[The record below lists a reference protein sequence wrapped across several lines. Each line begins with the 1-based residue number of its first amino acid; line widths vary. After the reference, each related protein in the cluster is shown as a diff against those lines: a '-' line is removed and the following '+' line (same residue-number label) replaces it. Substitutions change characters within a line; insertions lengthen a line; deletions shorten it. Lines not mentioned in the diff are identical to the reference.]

1 MSDEYQAYKHF
12 CLEVPISTN
21 NIFINDKHKPAF
33 TDDFFDN
40 DVLKTFLH
48 IGSAVYMPIIK
59 DSDSTF
65 TKRADVRIGT
75 LYDIDLLSRT
85 ITIELDTVH
94 KGKEIGNMLS
104 EIDDDTF
111 HYYAG
116 LNIYVRLDRFGPKV
130 KSNIF
135 LLRVSHHDDE
145 MKSKANAEHNSEC
158 DSPFSPSVI
167 AANDSDEVEEKINNI
182 DASPF
187 LTKEEA
193 SKTYLAYNSIDLS
206 NYYTKSQV
214 DALIARLQQIINN
227 EPVSPDDI
235 NNNYN
240 DNILEAITS
249 SNIESWI
256 AKYIYSDQDRF
267 NSKISCGTRF
277 TIQDGTYNAQWVVVG
292 ADTEIGKG
300 DTPLL
305 KPHLS
310 LIPVVNLGSG
320 YMNSQAITAGACV
333 GSYMYKTTIPAIVA
347 ALQKVL
353 GDHLLARRV
362 KLSNSID
369 TNGRKSNASAYY
381 TVYANL
387 LCERQIWGK
396 SKYEISYDVGDDTEA
411 LPGFKNY
418 KDKIYGF
425 SDFWLRSVYSYYGFV
440 YAYSGRSAY
449 YCFANASYGVRPLI
463 TIG

>member
-21 NIFINDKHKPAF
+21 NIFINDKPAF

-40 DVLKTFLH
+40 DVLKAFLH

-75 LYDIDLLSRT
+75 LFDIDLLSRT
-85 ITIELDTVH
+85 ITIELDTDH

-116 LNIYVRLDRFGPKV
+116 LNIYVRLDRFGPKE

-158 DSPFSPSVI
+158 DSPFSPSIV
-167 AANDSDEVEEKINNI
+167 AENDSDDAEDKINNI
-182 DASPF
+182 DTSPF
-187 LTKEEA
+187 LTKEA
-193 SKTYLAYNSIDLS
+193 AKTYLTHNSIDFS

-214 DALIARLQQIINN
+214 DTLIKHQQNINN
-227 EPVSPDDI
+227 SSSSTDI
-235 NNNYN
+235 NNRYDENML
-240 DNILEAITS
+240 IPITA
-249 SNIESWI
+249 SNVESWI
-256 AKYIYSDQDRF
+256 TRYIYSDSDRF
-267 NSKISCGTRF
+267 RNYISCGTKF
-277 TIQDGTYNAQWVVVG
+277 TIQDGIYNAEWVVVG

-300 DTPLL
+300 DVPLT

-310 LIPVVNLGSG
+310 LIPTTNLGKAV
-320 YMNSQAITAGACV
+320 MNDVYITAGAYAN
-333 GSYMYKTTIPAIVA
+333 SAMNTKTIPAIVK
-347 ALQKVL
+347 ALQSVL

-362 KLSNSID
+362 KLANSVGSNY
-369 TNGRKSNASAYY
+369 KSNGSAYY

-387 LCERQIWGK
+387 MCVRQIYGNHG
-396 SKYEISYDVGDDTEA
+396 YENGYDIGDDIVA
-411 LPGFKNY
+411 LPGFSKY
-418 KDKIYGF
+418 KDKICGF
-425 SDFWLRSVYSYYGFV
+425 SGFWLRSVYNDGIFV
-440 YAYSGRSAY
+440 IVRGDGTIDANG
-449 YCFANASYGVRPLI
+449 ANASYGIRPLI

>member
-12 CLEVPISTN
+12 CLEVPISIN
-21 NIFINDKHKPAF
+21 NIFINDKPAF

-40 DVLKTFLH
+40 DVLKAFLH

-75 LYDIDLLSRT
+75 LFDIDLLSRT
-85 ITIELDTVH
+85 ITIELDTDH

-116 LNIYVRLDRFGPKV
+116 LNIYVRLDRFGPKE

-145 MKSKANAEHNSEC
+145 MKSKANAEHNSDC
-158 DSPFSPSVI
+158 DSPFSPSIV
-167 AANDSDEVEEKINNI
+167 AENDSDDADDKINNI
-182 DASPF
+182 DTSPF

-193 SKTYLAYNSIDLS
+193 AKTYLPHNSIDLS

-214 DALIARLQQIINN
+214 DTLIKHQQNINN
-227 EPVSPDDI
+227 SSSSTDI
-235 NNNYN
+235 NNRYDENML
-240 DNILEAITS
+240 IPITA
-249 SNIESWI
+249 SNVESWI
-256 AKYIYSDQDRF
+256 TRYIYSDSDRF
-267 NSKISCGTRF
+267 KNTISCGTIV
-277 TIQDGTYNAQWVVVG
+277 TINDGVYNAQWVVVG
-292 ADTEIGKG
+292 ADTELNKG
-300 DTPLL
+300 DRPLT

-310 LIPVVNLGSG
+310 LIPVTNLGEAM
-320 YMNSQAITAGACV
+320 MNDAGTISTYAD
-333 GSYMYKTTIPAIVA
+333 SKMNRETIPAIVK

-353 GDHLLARRV
+353 GSHLLARRV
-362 KLSNSID
+362 KLSNNID
-369 TNGRKSNASAYY
+369 SNGKSNGSAYY

-387 LCERQIWGK
+387 MNERQVFGT
-396 SKYEISYDVGDDTEA
+396 STSENSYDIGDDA
-411 LPGFKNY
+411 IPLPGLSIY
-418 KDKIYGF
+418 KDNICGSF
-425 SDFWLRSVYSYYGFV
+425 VFWLRSVYYNDIFV
-440 YAYSGRSAY
+440 CVDR
-449 YCFANASYGVRPLI
+449 YGVSSRALPAPLLVFAR
-463 TIG
+463 